1 MANHVLKMS
10 ELGLKSI
17 LLLLFYKKI
26 LLKLGCLYVQ
36 WMPQTISK
44 VKDDF
49 EVFNQLKFFRVI
61 I

>member
-1 MANHVLKMS
+1 MS

-49 EVFNQLKFFRVI
+49 EVCNQLKLFRVI